1 MQKCIITA
9 ETTCDL
15 TQEII
20 KERNFKT
27 IPITIVMGLEEKNL
41 PSDSNDYRD
50 IHHIDD
56 ETGEAV
62 MFPHPP
68 YMKKAKVREKKS
80 IKAIFRRKKRK

>member
-1 MQKCIITA
+1 MKGSSPFNII
-9 ETTCDL
+9 
-15 TQEII
+15 IG
-20 KERNFKT
+20 
-27 IPITIVMGLEEKNL
+27 IPLFAVVYSFAKKRVAMGLEEKNL

-68 YMKKAKVREKKS
+68 YMKKAKVKEKKS